1 MKKNDN
7 SGALFPVK
15 ERASD
20 KHPNLSGKVD
30 VAGKEWFVVGWTNT
44 YEDLNISEEYN
55 ALGEAAKLMTLLN
68 LYQDDEE
75 YEKCAVI
82 KNRMDEINK
91 ILKKFNK

>member
-7 SGALFPVK
+7 PGALFPVK

-44 YEDLNISEEYN
+44 YEDTDGQTKKYIS
-55 ALGEAAKLMTLLN
+55 L
-68 LYQDDEE
+68 
-75 YEKCAVI
+75 
-82 KNRMDEINK
+82 
-91 ILKKFNK
+91 KFNEPKPKEEKSKVVGAVDSPFEDNGMPF

>member
-20 KHPNLSGKVD
+20 KNPNLSGKVD

-44 YEDLNISEEYN
+44 YEDTDGQTKKYIS
-55 ALGEAAKLMTLLN
+55 L
-68 LYQDDEE
+68 
-75 YEKCAVI
+75 
-82 KNRMDEINK
+82 
-91 ILKKFNK
+91 KFNEPKPKEEKSKVVGAVDSPFEDNGMPF

>member
-30 VAGKEWFVVGWTNT
+30 VANKEWFVVGWTNT
-44 YEDLNISEEYN
+44 YEDTDGQTNKYIS
-55 ALGEAAKLMTLLN
+55 L
-68 LYQDDEE
+68 
-75 YEKCAVI
+75 
-82 KNRMDEINK
+82 
-91 ILKKFNK
+91 KFNEPKPKEEKSKAVGTVDSPFEDNGMPF

>member
-30 VAGKEWFVVGWTNT
+30 VAGKEWFVVGWTRT
-44 YEDLNISEEYN
+44 YEDTDGQTKKYIS
-55 ALGEAAKLMTLLN
+55 L
-68 LYQDDEE
+68 
-75 YEKCAVI
+75 
-82 KNRMDEINK
+82 
-91 ILKKFNK
+91 KFNEPKPKEEKSKVVGAVDSPFEDNGMPF

>member
-44 YEDLNISEEYN
+44 YEDTDGNTKKYIS
-55 ALGEAAKLMTLLN
+55 L
-68 LYQDDEE
+68 
-75 YEKCAVI
+75 
-82 KNRMDEINK
+82 
-91 ILKKFNK
+91 KFNEPKPKEDSSKVVGTVDSPFDSKDLPF